1 MASVPKEMRELPRAL
16 QTLVQP
22 DVPPDITPPQELPIP
37 AALLWS
43 APAIRVAKISAIARL
58 NTNAMVSPSLHL
70 PNHELDLSDISIS
83 ATSFTSDALALPVGT
98 TSPVVVNRPAPVEK
112 APEMWSNSAQPPEP
126 ATVISVSKMQMQEGT
141 IALPAVNQA
150 AAVFSAD
157 RLSLGREGASTL
169 AGSGEGD
176 GSADGDGA
184 REKAPG
190 GEDSP
195 ATASES
201 PRPQGAST
209 GSNTAPAQT
218 SGAAPGNGLDDE
230 SAVSRIRLS
239 KDGKFGI
246 VVVGSSLAE
255 QYPETQGLWGGRLAY
270 SVYVHVG
277 LEKNWILQY
286 SLPRSVDAAAA
297 GEDVR
302 PDAPWPFDIVV
313 PHKALRGLNANALVI
328 HGFVNIAGRFE
339 QLAVVSPRGFAQ
351 EALMLSALREWQFR
365 PAGQRGRSTAVE
377 VLLIIPET
385 AE

>member
-1 MASVPKEMRELPRAL
+1 
-16 QTLVQP
+16 
-22 DVPPDITPPQELPIP
+22 
-37 AALLWS
+37 
-43 APAIRVAKISAIARL
+43 
-58 NTNAMVSPSLHL
+58 
-70 PNHELDLSDISIS
+70 
-83 ATSFTSDALALPVGT
+83 
-98 TSPVVVNRPAPVEK
+98 
-112 APEMWSNSAQPPEP
+112 
-126 ATVISVSKMQMQEGT
+126 
-141 IALPAVNQA
+141 
-150 AAVFSAD
+150 
-157 RLSLGREGASTL
+157 
-169 AGSGEGD
+169 
-176 GSADGDGA
+176 
-184 REKAPG
+184 
-190 GEDSP
+190 
-195 ATASES
+195 
-201 PRPQGAST
+201 
-209 GSNTAPAQT
+209 
-218 SGAAPGNGLDDE
+218 
-230 SAVSRIRLS
+230 LS

-277 LEKNWILQY
+277 LAKNWILQY

-313 PHKALRGLNANALVI
+313 PHKALSGLNANALVI

-351 EALMLSALREWQFR
+351 EALMLSALRDWQFR